1 MAGHP
6 EQSEGSHMKRAIKL
20 RRKTK
25 ETNIVLTLNLDGKGK
40 AKVSTGIGFLDHMLE
55 TLAKHGLFD
64 LTLKA
69 KGDLHI
75 DKHHTNEDVGI
86 ALGQAFKK
94 ALGDKK
100 GIRRFADFRAP
111 LDEAL
116 TQARVSLDVSGRG
129 SFHMHT
135 GPKTRWIEHPA
146 LREKKGDKNYTL
158 ADAKHFWESFAN
170 HMGLT
175 LHVDFIAG
183 EQSHHIIE
191 ATFKALAK
199 ALDWAASIDERT
211 KFVPST
217 KGKL

>member
-1 MAGHP
+1 
-6 EQSEGSHMKRAIKL
+6 MKKRTADI

-25 ETNIVLTLNLDGKGK
+25 ETDIRVKLNLDGRGKGK
-40 AKVSTGIGFLDHMLE
+40 ASTGIGFLDHMLE

-64 LTLKA
+64 IEIKA

-75 DKHHTNEDVGI
+75 DSHHTNEDVGI

-116 TQARVSLDVSGRG
+116 TQVRVSMDISGRG
-129 SFHMHT
+129 SFHLHT
-135 GPKTRWIEHPA
+135 QAKTRWIEHPA
-146 LREKKGDKNYTL
+146 LRAKSNEQRYTL
-158 ADAKHFWESFAN
+158 ADAKHFLESFAA
-170 HMGLT
+170 HMGVT
-175 LHVDFIAG
+175 LHVDYIAG
-183 EQSHHIIE
+183 EQPHHMIE

-199 ALDWAASIDERT
+199 ALDWATSRDERIT
-211 KFVPST
+211 GVPST

>member
-1 MAGHP
+1 
-6 EQSEGSHMKRAIKL
+6 MKTKKRTATIH
-20 RRKTK
+20 RKTK
-25 ETNIVLTLNLDGKGK
+25 ETDVRVSLCLDGKGRGRSK
-40 AKVSTGIGFLDHMLE
+40 TGLPFLDHMLE

-64 LTLKA
+64 IDVKA

-75 DKHHTNEDVGI
+75 DSHHTNEDVGI
-86 ALGQAFKK
+86 ALGEAFKK

-116 TQARVSLDVSGRG
+116 AQVRVSLDISGRG
-129 SFHMHT
+129 AFHLHT
-135 GPKTRWIEHPA
+135 HPKTRWVDHPA
-146 LREKKGDKNYTL
+146 LRAKPNSRQYTL
-158 ADAKHFWESFAN
+158 ADAKHFMESFAA

-175 LHVDFIAG
+175 LHADYIAG
-183 EQSHHIIE
+183 EQPHHVIE

-199 ALDWAASIDERT
+199 ALDWATTTDPRMGG
-211 KFVPST
+211 VPST

>member
-1 MAGHP
+1 
-6 EQSEGSHMKRAIKL
+6 MKKRVIKL
-20 RRKTK
+20 KRITK
-25 ETNIVLTLNLDGKGK
+25 ETAITLELNLDGTGK
-40 AKVSTGIGFLDHMLE
+40 AHVKTGIGFLDHMLE
-55 TLAKHGLFD
+55 TLAKHGLYD
-64 LTLKA
+64 LKISA

-86 ALGQAFKK
+86 ALGEAFKR

-116 TQARVSLDVSGRG
+116 AGVRVSIDLSGRG

-135 GPKTRWIEHPA
+135 GPKTKWIEHPA
-146 LREKKGDKNYTL
+146 LREQKGVKDYTL
-158 ADAKHFWESFAN
+158 ADAKHFWESFAD

-175 LHVDFIAG
+175 LHVDFISG

-199 ALDWAASIDERT
+199 ALLYATSIDERV
-211 KFVPST
+211 KSVPST